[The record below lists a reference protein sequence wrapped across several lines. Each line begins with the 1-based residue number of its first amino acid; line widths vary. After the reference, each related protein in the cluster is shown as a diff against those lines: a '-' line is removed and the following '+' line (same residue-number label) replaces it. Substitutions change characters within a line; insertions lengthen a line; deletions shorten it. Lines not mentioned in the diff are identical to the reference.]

1 MKFDVENEL
10 VILYYDNEAWVD
22 HNVMLITNENLYYWL
37 SSGKKI
43 LDVDENTGKIPL
55 ENLKGKIQIA
65 GWLSHE
71 IIINGN
77 LLGGID
83 IATVDDSTKKL
94 LQQFFDGISL
104 NNEQYITKRS
114 ANISNQPQVVVQ
126 TNEPDIATKI
136 KQIKDLLDQGILS
149 EDEFNTKKQDL
160 LDKM

>member
-1 MKFDVENEL
+1 MNIRKISINLFLGLIFSAWLVGDSITDAHVGIVSETGTELHLQYNFD
-10 VILYYDNEAWVD
+10 
-22 HNVMLITNENLYYWL
+22 NL
-37 SSGKKI
+37 
-43 LDVDENTGKIPL
+43 
-55 ENLKGKIQIA
+55 NL
-65 GWLSHE
+65 HE

-83 IATVDDSTKKL
+83 IATVNDSTKKL

-126 TNEPDIATKI
+126 TNEPDIVTKI
-136 KQIKDLLDQGILS
+136 KQLNEFKEKGLIS
-149 EDEFNTKKQDL
+149 EEDFNSKKTEL

>member
-1 MKFDVENEL
+1 M
-10 VILYYDNEAWVD
+10 ILYYDNEAWVD

-77 LLGGID
+77 LLGGMD

-104 NNEQYITKRS
+104 NNEQYITKRL

-126 TNEPDIATKI
+126 TNEPDIVTKI
-136 KQIKDLLDQGILS
+136 KQLNEFKEKGLISEEDFNSKKEEILK
-149 EDEFNTKKQDL
+149 E
-160 LDKM
+160 M